1 MQSEALRNIKTM
13 RQVKSSLEV
22 AGRQRIKTT
31 NSLFKTV
38 EENERLESVGLDSGQ
53 TAQILAKEKMRAAKF
68 EASVE
73 RSRQKLLKSREK
85 IAGLVNRNRALTN
98 LRHEIQHNREAAKG
112 AHVMAINSAAK
123 TEAAKHN
130 GLHEIELKY

>member
-22 AGRQRIKTT
+22 AGRRRIKTT
-31 NSLFKTV
+31 NSLSKTA
-38 EENERLESVGLDSGQ
+38 EESERLECVGLNDGQ
-53 TAQILAKEKMRAAKF
+53 TTQILAREKMRAAKF

-85 IAGLVNRNRALTN
+85 IASIVNRNRALTN
-98 LRHEIQHNREAAKG
+98 LRHEIQHTRELSKERQLLSKNLAVRPEVLKR
-112 AHVMAINSAAK
+112 NS
-123 TEAAKHN
+123 
-130 GLHEIELKY
+130 LHEIELKY

>member
-22 AGRQRIKTT
+22 AGLQRMKTT

-38 EENERLESVGLDSGQ
+38 EESERLESVGLDSSQ

-98 LRHEIQHNREAAKG
+98 LRHEIQHSRELPKG
-112 AHVMAINSAAK
+112 SHVAPTGSI
-123 TEAAKHN
+123 TETEDLKRSS
-130 GLHEIELKY
+130 LHEIELKY